1 MGNLTLTGYNAEY
14 SDRPFEQKR
23 DMPGGF
29 KHSPLRLN
37 TGLGEIDTWNEA
49 AIQARAE
56 RLAEMAM
63 AVWSAPQLPAEILA
77 TCITPSVRS
86 EGYTIEDHHYLT
98 QGSITR
104 QLFEAFRQAV
114 LALDPCVTKIALCH
128 RPGAAGFR
136 KADGKWRN
144 WRLSRFRT
152 DQYVMDDI

>member
-1 MGNLTLTGYNAEY
+1 MGNLTLTGNNAEY

-37 TGLGEIDTWNEA
+37 TGLGEIDAWNEA

-98 QGSITR
+98 QGGITR

-136 KADGKWRN
+136 KADRKWRN

-152 DQYVMDDI
+152 DQYVMDGI